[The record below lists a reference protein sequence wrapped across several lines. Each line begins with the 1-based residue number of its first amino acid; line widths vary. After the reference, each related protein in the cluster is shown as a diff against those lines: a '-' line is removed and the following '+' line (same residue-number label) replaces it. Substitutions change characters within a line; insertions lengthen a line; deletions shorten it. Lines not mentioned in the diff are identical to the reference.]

1 MPRFSTLL
9 VESSRGIAH
18 VTLNRPERRNA
29 FDALMADELHEA
41 FEELGGDPSV
51 RGVVLAGAGPAF
63 CAGADLR
70 WMSPDSP
77 VSEARAREDAER
89 LIRMYRAI
97 DECPCPVIG
106 RIHGSAFGGGVGL
119 LAVCDIV
126 VAADDAVFAL
136 SEIKLGLVP
145 AVIAPF
151 LLRKAGE
158 SFVRRYCLTGEV
170 FSAAAAKQFN
180 LVHDVVA
187 KDGLAKRIDE
197 LIEAVLQL
205 APSASQHAKALFR
218 RILRLPD
225 ADRWT
230 VCAQANTEARLSAEA
245 REGLRAFLEK
255 RAPAWAAER
264 TERGEPIAPD
274 HAPRRA

>member
-126 VAADDAVFAL
+126 VAADDTVFAL

-205 APSASQHAKALFR
+205 APSASQHTKALFR

-230 VCAQANTEARLSAEA
+230 VCAQANAETRLSAEA

-255 RAPAWAAER
+255 RAPAWAVER
-264 TERGEPIAPD
+264 TEHGEPIAPD
-274 HAPRRA
+274 NASRRA